1 MPDRSILDFVRGG
14 TLDAELAALVWL
26 LAEGGLPVHVAS
38 AEPRD
43 AVALAGALR
52 PFSPGNEPVTVG
64 GGSLED
70 VLESTA
76 GEPARLGVVLVLAG
90 GRVAAA
96 HYVRP
101 PLRDAGGHVRP
112 QNPAVLATW
121 DAGLGTFEHFAW
133 GILPDLAERIGE
145 HAGDFEIEQGRR
157 REYLA
162 ALVAANMPAGDA
174 ARAIDGYR
182 LATHHPSS

>member
-1 MPDRSILDFVRGG
+1 
-14 TLDAELAALVWL
+14 
-26 LAEGGLPVHVAS
+26 
-38 AEPRD
+38 
-43 AVALAGALR
+43 
-52 PFSPGNEPVTVG
+52 VTIG

-70 VLESTA
+70 VLAATA

-96 HYVRP
+96 HFVRP

-121 DAGLGTFEHFAW
+121 NGGLGTFEHFAW
-133 GILPDLAERIGE
+133 GIIPDLAERISS

-157 REYLA
+157 REYLE
-162 ALVAANMPAGDA
+162 ALALADLPAEA
-174 ARAIDGYR
+174 VPKAIDGYR
-182 LATHHPSS
+182 LAARGPSS